1 MKVIITCYFD
11 DDFKYNVSKWSDIGD
26 AVDEVFEGKCSEFTI
41 EVKREEQ
48 RLPRLSGRLT
58 GLAQER
64 KQNK

>member
-41 EVKREEQ
+41 EVKKEEQ
-48 RLPRLSGRLT
+48 RESGQPT
-58 GLAQER
+58 G
-64 KQNK
+64 